1 MREFFVPRDMLLCGS
16 KAAMPTDFSVRG
28 FSAGQ
33 GEASAF
39 LSGMV
44 NGEGSGDPYWQ
55 YVELYLPMTGENNGI
70 TFTDAAKG
78 RVVTRNAPLITQV
91 GTGPQGV
98 TSYAYYT
105 SGSDTTAP
113 QISVPHD
120 SSLNLGSKDF
130 CVEWFYR
137 PTTLPASKNHPR
149 FFDKR
154 GSSNNFEIM
163 LVYYNGVLYFYV
175 SADGT
180 VLYPLINGTAWSP
193 TLNQWHHMRV
203 SRNGSTWRLWV
214 DGQKFWEGSWSGT
227 IFSGT
232 APFTLMGDGV
242 NAHRGTWSMSHF
254 RLTVGHPRETT
265 DVINVPTL
273 PYLTT

>member
-1 MREFFVPRDMLLCGS
+1 M
-16 KAAMPTDFSVRG
+16 
-28 FSAGQ
+28 
-33 GEASAF
+33 
-39 LSGMV
+39 
-44 NGEGSGDPYWQ
+44 
-55 YVELYLPMTGENNGI
+55 PMTGENNGI

-105 SGSDTTAP
+105 SESDATAP

-137 PTTLPASKNHPR
+137 PTTLPASRDHPR

-163 LVYYNGVLYFYV
+163 LVYYNGILYFYV

-180 VLYPLINGTAWSP
+180 VMYPLINGTAWSP

-214 DGQKFWEGSWSGT
+214 DGQKFRVVS
-227 IFSGT
+227 
-232 APFTLMGDGV
+232 
-242 NAHRGTWSMSHF
+242 
-254 RLTVGHPRETT
+254 
-265 DVINVPTL
+265 
-273 PYLTT
+273 